1 MYRIRG
7 TLADCF
13 WIGIKCILQSH
24 CLLPCKE
31 VTCPVKFAIEEGIM
45 TSTTNHLHNR
55 LRALAQ
61 NLWWTWHPE
70 VIRLFTDLD
79 AHLWRQVS
87 HNPIAFLNQI
97 TPEQVEERSSDLV
110 LHSRINH
117 VFRRLNEYME
127 KRKTWGAV
135 NGSNLHNRQVVYFSA
150 EFGLHESIP
159 IYSGGLGILAGDHLK
174 SASDLGIPLIGI
186 GLLYHQGYFSQKLN
200 IDGWQEE
207 DYRDLDIN
215 TLPLQTVTEQNGQPL
230 VVSVDTRSGSLH
242 ARVWQLQVGRVHL
255 LLLDSNVEGNSAEDR
270 ELTSRLYGGDDKLRI
285 RQELLLGIGGA
296 RILQALNTF
305 PGVLHLNEGH
315 SAFAILEEISRVMEY
330 DQIPFNRAQRRVT
343 LYTVFTT
350 HTPVPA
356 GHDRFSPELIEEHLG
371 IFREKLGLSHDDF
384 MALGRVNPGD
394 ASEPFCM
401 TVLALKN
408 SRRANGVSA
417 IHADVS
423 RRMWHPLWPK
433 RPEIEV
439 PIGHI
444 TNGVHVLSWLA
455 PPMHQLLETRLSQD
469 WSTRM
474 VHPDVWEKVDEIDD
488 GELWETHQSLKMSL
502 IRFVR
507 RRLLL
512 QAKRLGHQEMVQQ
525 IEQIL
530 DPDILTIGCAR
541 RFAAYKR
548 GDLILSQIERLEKLI
563 RDDHRPI
570 QIIFAGKAHPRDDQ
584 GKEIL
589 QRIAKFSYNP
599 AYMKRVVFIEN
610 YDYNVAR
617 HLVQGVDVWLNNPR
631 RPLEACGTSGQKA
644 ILNACLTLSV
654 LDGWW
659 NEAYDGKNGFAI
671 GDGGMHND
679 PNIQYQRDAESLY
692 KTLEEIVIPSYYERD
707 ISGIPHRWVQRIKRS
722 MQSLGWRFNAD
733 RMVKDYAKRF
743 YLPAAS
749 ATSVEIK

>member
-1 MYRIRG
+1 
-7 TLADCF
+7 
-13 WIGIKCILQSH
+13 
-24 CLLPCKE
+24 
-31 VTCPVKFAIEEGIM
+31 M
-45 TSTTNHLHNR
+45 TSPANHLHNR

-70 VIRLFTDLD
+70 VIRLFKDLD

-97 TPEQVEERSSDLV
+97 TPEQVEERSSELV
-110 LHSRINH
+110 LHSRINYA
-117 VFRRLNEYME
+117 FRRLNEYME

-186 GLLYHQGYFSQKLN
+186 GLLYHQGYFSQRLN
-200 IDGWQEE
+200 NDGWQEE
-207 DYRDLDIN
+207 DYKNLDIN
-215 TLPLQTVTEQNGQPL
+215 TLPLQAVTAPDGRPL
-230 VVSVDTRSGSLH
+230 AVKVDTRSGSLQ
-242 ARVWQLQVGRVHL
+242 ARVWQLRVGRVRL
-255 LLLDSNVEGNSAEDR
+255 LLLDSNIESNSAEDR

-296 RILQALNTF
+296 RILQALNHF

-315 SAFAILEEISRVMEY
+315 SAFAILEEIRRVMEY
-330 DQIPFNRAQRRVT
+330 DRIPFNRAQRRVS

-356 GHDRFSPELIEEHLG
+356 GHDRFSPTLVEEHLG
-371 IFREKLGLSHDDF
+371 LFREKLGLSHDEF
-384 MALGRVNPGD
+384 MAIGRVDPTD

-423 RRMWHPLWPK
+423 RRMWHPLWPR

-444 TNGVHVLSWLA
+444 TNGVHVLSWLS

-512 QAKRLGHQEMVQQ
+512 QAKRLGHQETVQQ

-541 RFAAYKR
+541 RFATYKR
-548 GDLILSQIERLEKLI
+548 GDLVLSQIERLEKLI
-563 RDDHRPI
+563 RDDRRPI
-570 QIIFAGKAHPRDDQ
+570 QIIFAGKAHPRDDK

-589 QRIAKFSYNP
+589 QRIAKFSYYP
-599 AYMKRVVFIEN
+599 AYMRRVVFIEN

-617 HLVQGVDVWLNNPR
+617 HLVQGVDVWLNHPR

-644 ILNACLTLSV
+644 VFNASLTLSV

-659 NEAYDGKNGFAI
+659 NEAYDGKNGFVI

-679 PNIQYQRDAESLY
+679 PDIQYQRDAESFY
-692 KTLEEIVIPSYYERD
+692 NTLEKEVIPCYYERNA
-707 ISGIPHRWVQRIKRS
+707 SGIPHRWVKRIKRS

-733 RMVKDYAKRF
+733 RMVKDYAERF